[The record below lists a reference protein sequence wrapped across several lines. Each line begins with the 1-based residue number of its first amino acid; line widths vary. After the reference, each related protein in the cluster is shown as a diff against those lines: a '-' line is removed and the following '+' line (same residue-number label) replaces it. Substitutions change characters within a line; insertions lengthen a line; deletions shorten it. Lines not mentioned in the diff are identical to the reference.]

1 MSPRAAWAAG
11 VAVLRH
17 GSARRRLFCGRSAIV
32 EPVALASIQV
42 VAGGWQIYSFDYA
55 HAFLPCRTWA
65 GRHFGSR
72 GRWVCPSAGLQWQVG
87 SWNPPCY
94 ALLRPVSR
102 RKTTEGNL
110 SFIGKGCN
118 RV

>member
-1 MSPRAAWAAG
+1 MMMSPRAAWAAG

-65 GRHFGSR
+65 GRHFGSS

-102 RKTTEGNL
+102 RKTTEG
-110 SFIGKGCN
+110 
-118 RV
+118 